1 MNLTKEGKI
10 LIGSVSSG
18 ALVLTGLMI
27 WLCWPV
33 AIVICTLYIGFMIF
47 NIMLNKY
54 CNKLIDKNNA
64 ETEKYAKLNDDG
76 TGGVKYIS
84 PKMYDRLMNRDGADI
99 GDNIIINKE
108 EVTLI

>member
-1 MNLTKEGKI
+1 MNLTKQGKI
-10 LIGSVSSG
+10 LIGSVSG
-18 ALVLTGLMI
+18 GVAVLIGLMI

-33 AIVICTLYIGFMIF
+33 AIVIGALYIGFIIF
-47 NIMLNKY
+47 NIALNAY

-84 PKMYDRLMNRDGADI
+84 PEMYDRLMNRDGADL